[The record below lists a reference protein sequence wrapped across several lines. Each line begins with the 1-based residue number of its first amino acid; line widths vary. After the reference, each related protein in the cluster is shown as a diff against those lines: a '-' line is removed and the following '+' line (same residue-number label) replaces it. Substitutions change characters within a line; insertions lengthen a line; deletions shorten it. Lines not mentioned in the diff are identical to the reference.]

1 MTVAR
6 DKPVLLYLVTEDWYF
21 WSHRLSIAR
30 AARAAGWKVLVATR
44 VGSHGDMIEQ
54 EGFRLIPIKMRRR
67 SLAPWREIATVA
79 ELIGIY
85 RRERPDLVHHVAMK
99 PVLYGSLA
107 AAIAG
112 VPAVVNALA
121 GMGYVFTSSAVK
133 ARLLRPLVRAGFRWL
148 LDRANARLILQN
160 PDDVAAMSAG
170 TVAPKRI
177 VLIRG
182 SGVDTTAFAPAPE
195 PGGTPVAVMVSR
207 MLWDKGVGELVEA
220 ARLLKERKA
229 SVDVV
234 LVGPPD
240 PENPASISEGQLRD
254 WEASG
259 DVAWWGERS
268 DIAQIWAKSH
278 IAVLPSHR
286 EGLPKSLLEAAACGR
301 PLVATDVSGC
311 REVVRPGETGIL
323 VPPRDPGSLADA
335 LERLATDPDLR
346 RRMGS
351 AARELVERELSQE
364 VVVEQTMA
372 LYRELLPEGP

>member
-21 WSHRLSIAR
+21 WSHRLPIAR
-30 AARAAGWKVLVATR
+30 AARAAGWEVLVATR
-44 VGSHGDMIEQ
+44 VGSHGDMIRQ

-107 AAIAG
+107 AAVAG

-121 GMGYVFTSSAVK
+121 GMGYVFTSSAMK
-133 ARLLRPLVRAGFRWL
+133 ARLLRPLIKKAVRWL

-182 SGVDTTAFAPAPE
+182 SGVDTTAFAPAAEPE
-195 PGGTPVAVMVSR
+195 GTPVAVMVSR
-207 MLWDKGVGELVEA
+207 MLWDKGVGELVAA
-220 ARLLKERKA
+220 ARLLRQCG
-229 SVDVV
+229 VPLGVV
-234 LVGPPD
+234 LVGSPD
-240 PENPASISEGQLRD
+240 PENPASIPERQLRD
-254 WEASG
+254 WDASG

-268 DIAQIWAKSH
+268 DVAKIWASCH
-278 IAVLPSHR
+278 IAVLPSYR

-301 PLVATDVSGC
+301 PLVSTDVSGC
-311 REVVRPGETGIL
+311 REVVRDGVTGLL
-323 VPPRDPGSLADA
+323 VPPRAAKALAHA
-335 LERLATDPDLR
+335 LERLARDRDLR
-346 RRMGS
+346 RRMGA
-351 AARELVERELSQE
+351 AARDLVAREMSEQ
-364 VVVEQTMA
+364 VVVAQTMA
-372 LYRELLPEGP
+372 LYRSLAPSAR

>member
-1 MTVAR
+1 MAAAR
-6 DKPVLLYLVTEDWYF
+6 DKPIILYLVTEDWYF
-21 WSHRLSIAR
+21 WSHRLPIAR
-30 AARAAGWKVLVATR
+30 AARDAGWEVLVATR
-44 VGSHGDMIEQ
+44 VENHGEQIER
-54 EGFRLIPIKMRRR
+54 EGFRLIPIRMRRR
-67 SLAPWREIATVA
+67 SLAPWREFAAVT
-79 ELIGIY
+79 ELIRIY
-85 RRERPDLVHHVAMK
+85 RRERPDLVHQVAMK

-107 AAIAG
+107 AAFTG

-121 GMGYVFTSSAVK
+121 GLGYVFTSAAMK
-133 ARLLRPLVRAGFRWL
+133 ARLLRPLIKTGFRLL

-160 PDDVAAMSAG
+160 PADVAAMRAG

-177 VLIRG
+177 TLIRG
-182 SGVDTTAFAPAPE
+182 SGVDTKAFSPGPE
-195 PGGTPVAVMVSR
+195 PEAPLVAVMVSR

-220 ARLLKERKA
+220 ARLLRERKA
-229 SVDVV
+229 PVDVV

-254 WEASG
+254 WQASG

-301 PLVATDVSGC
+301 PLVAADVSGC

-323 VPPRDPGSLADA
+323 VLPHDPKSLADA
-335 LERLATDPDLR
+335 LERLATDPELR

-351 AARELVERELSQE
+351 AARELVKRELSQE
-364 VVVEQTMA
+364 VVVERTMA
-372 LYRELLPEGP
+372 LYRELSPEGP

>member
-1 MTVAR
+1 
-6 DKPVLLYLVTEDWYF
+6 E
-21 WSHRLSIAR
+21 S
-30 AARAAGWKVLVATR
+30 AA
-44 VGSHGDMIEQ
+44 
-54 EGFRLIPIKMRRR
+54 
-67 SLAPWREIATVA
+67 VA

-85 RRERPDLVHHVAMK
+85 RRERPDMVHQVAMK
-99 PVLYGSLA
+99 PVLYGSFA
-107 AAIAG
+107 AMVAG
-112 VPAVVNALA
+112 VPAVINALA
-121 GMGYVFTSSAVK
+121 GMGYVFTSSAAK
-133 ARLLRPLVRAGFRWL
+133 ARLLRPLIKTGFHWL

-160 PDDVAAMSAG
+160 PDDVAAMGAG

-177 VLIRG
+177 ALIRG
-182 SGVDTTAFAPAPE
+182 SGVDTKAFAPEPE
-195 PGGTPVAVMVSR
+195 PGGTPIAVMVSR

-220 ARLLKERKA
+220 ARILKERKA
-229 SVDVV
+229 PVEVV

-240 PENPASISEGQLRD
+240 PENPASISEQQLRD

-259 DVAWWGERS
+259 EVAWWGERS

-301 PLVATDVSGC
+301 PMVATEVSGC
-311 REVVRPGETGIL
+311 REVVRPGETGLL
-323 VPPRDPGSLADA
+323 VPPHDPKRLADA
-335 LERLATDPDLR
+335 LERLAAEPELR

-372 LYRELLPEGP
+372 LYRELLPEAP